1 MSDAPHLG
9 GLTAIALFVA
19 ILVAFVVQS
28 AITQV
33 CRIVI
38 WFDITLIRCIKHVQV
53 SLGFRQPFFLL

>member
-33 CRIVI
+33 CRIAI
-38 WFDITLIRCIKHVQV
+38 CLGMTLMKCIKHVQV